1 LKAAAY
7 YHCLP
12 KYATLESFIQI
23 RDAQDSA
30 RLQELEGCHYQAYS
44 NIRRIIGK
52 KSPDHRAKDSEDFE
66 EIRQMI
72 NDNFERH

>member
-1 LKAAAY
+1 MKAAAY

-12 KYATLESFIQI
+12 KYATLESFIQS
-23 RDAQDSA
+23 RDVQDSA

-44 NIRRIIGK
+44 NFRRIIGK
-52 KSPDHRAKDSEDFE
+52 KSPDRAKDSEDLE

-72 NDNFERH
+72 NDNFEWH